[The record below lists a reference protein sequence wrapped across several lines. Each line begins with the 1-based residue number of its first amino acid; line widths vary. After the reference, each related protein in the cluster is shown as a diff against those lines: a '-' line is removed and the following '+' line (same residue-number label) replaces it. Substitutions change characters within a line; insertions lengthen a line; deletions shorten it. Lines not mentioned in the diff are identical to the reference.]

1 MYPDKP
7 LVNEL
12 LSILTQ
18 IPVPLQPFARS
29 MFMAG
34 VHAVIVAPG
43 AGFSDAELLAAFL
56 TLHTVGVPDA
66 HH

>member
-7 LVNEL
+7 FVNTLHTL
-12 LSILTQ
+12 LTH
-18 IPVPLQPFARS
+18 IPTSLQPLAQC
-29 MFMAG
+29 MFIAG
-34 VHAVIVAPG
+34 VHAAIVAPG